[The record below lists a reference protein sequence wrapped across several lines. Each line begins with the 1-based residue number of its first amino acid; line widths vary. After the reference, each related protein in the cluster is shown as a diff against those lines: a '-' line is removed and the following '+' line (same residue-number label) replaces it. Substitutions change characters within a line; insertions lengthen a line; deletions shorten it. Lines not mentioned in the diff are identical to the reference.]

1 MRLLTLLAAALA
13 GTARALPASLLL
25 QARGDAPTLPS
36 KDSFYFPQGDL
47 SKSAPGTIL
56 SQRAP
61 PAAVAAFG
69 IVPAKLNY
77 TQQLLYRTSDNHGNA
92 IATVATVLVPH
103 NADLGKLLSYQ
114 IAIDAA
120 SIDCAPSYALQED
133 SDRGALAG
141 TLLSQAEF
149 LLIEAAL
156 EQGWVVV
163 VPDFQ
168 GPQSSYLANKL
179 AGYATLDGIRAALAS
194 TASTGIRSDATVTM
208 WGYSGGSLASQWAAE
223 LQPAYAPELK
233 IAGAAVGGTVPNVAN
248 VIKAINGQPL
258 AGFIPT
264 GVLGLASQYPAAG
277 PLVDAA
283 LKPESKAL
291 FYSPL
296 KQCLTANAAAFL
308 FKDVL
313 GMFTD
318 RNFLL
323 TNEVLVGITEEN
335 SLVGKT
341 TPTIP
346 LFWYKS
352 AMDEVSPVAD
362 SDKLVDTYCAAGAS
376 VEYVRDVLSNHGAY
390 AVIGAP
396 LAFSW
401 LKGVMEGGQGV
412 PKTGCSRKTQLSG
425 VLDKSQFEVLPK
437 LVADTLLD
445 LLGKNVGPI

>member
-1 MRLLTLLAAALA
+1 MRFFTSLVAAALA
-13 GTARALPASLLL
+13 GLAHAIPASTLM
-25 QARGDAPTLPS
+25 QARTGLTLPS
-36 KDSFYFPQGDL
+36 KDSFYFPKDDL
-47 SKSAPGTIL
+47 AKYKPGEIL
-56 SQRAP
+56 RQRAP
-61 PAAVAAFG
+61 PAAIAAFG
-69 IVPAKLNY
+69 IAPAKLNY

-92 IATVATVLVPH
+92 ITTVATVMIPH
-103 NADLGKLLSYQ
+103 NADLGKVLSYQ

-120 SIDCAPSYALQED
+120 SIDCAPSYALQQD
-133 SDRGALAG
+133 SERGPLFG

-168 GPQSSYLANKL
+168 GPQSSYLANRL

-194 TASTGIRSDATVTM
+194 TGTTGIRSDARVTM

-223 LQPAYAPELK
+223 LQPSYAPELAV
-233 IAGAAVGGTVPNVAN
+233 AGAAVGGTVPNVAN

-264 GVLGLASQYPAAG
+264 GVLGLMSQYPEAA
-277 PLVDAA
+277 PLLEAA
-283 LKPESKAL
+283 LRPDAKAL
-291 FYSPL
+291 FYTPL
-296 KQCLTANAAAFL
+296 KQCLAANAAAFL

-313 GMFTD
+313 GMFKD

-323 TNEVLVGITEEN
+323 GNEVMAGICEDN
-335 SLVGKT
+335 SLGKA
-341 TPTIP
+341 TPTVP

-352 AMDEVSPVAD
+352 VLDEVSPVAD
-362 SDKLVDTYCAAGAS
+362 SDALADKYCDEGAS

-390 AVIGAP
+390 AVVGAP

-401 LKGVMEGGQGV
+401 LKKVMDGHEGV
-412 PKTGCSRKTQLSG
+412 PRKGCSKKTELSG
-425 VLDKSQFEVLPK
+425 ALDRSQFEVLPK
-437 LVADTLLD
+437 LVGDALLD
-445 LLGKNVGPI
+445 LLGKDIGPI